1 MMDWGALVGSL
12 MFLLKVLAYS
22 WVAIVV
28 VALTLVVGLFVM
40 AWRDRRRP

>member
-1 MMDWGALVGSL
+1 MMDWGALVGTA

-28 VALTLVVGLFVM
+28 VALALVIGLFVM
-40 AWRDRRRP
+40 AWRDHRRP